1 MPRTTYRSCLGRI
14 TYWWIRWIKQLI
26 KGDTIM
32 ENIFAVIMWIYG
44 IISQIMSL
52 VFFIDFC
59 RTDSFLQILFIDTW
73 LSELKGILWIFFI
86 W

>member
-14 TYWWIRWIKQLI
+14 TYWWIKQLI
-26 KGDTIM
+26 KGDSIM

>member
-1 MPRTTYRSCLGRI
+1 MGCTS
-14 TYWWIRWIKQLI
+14 YWWIKQLNI
-26 KGDTIM
+26 GDIVM
-32 ENIFAVIMWIYG
+32 ESILAVIAWIYG
-44 IISQIMSL
+44 IISQIMTL

>member
-14 TYWWIRWIKQLI
+14 TYWWIKQLI

-44 IISQIMSL
+44 IISQIMTL

>member
-1 MPRTTYRSCLGRI
+1 
-14 TYWWIRWIKQLI
+14 
-26 KGDTIM
+26 M
-32 ENIFAVIMWIYG
+32 EKIFAVIMWIYG
-44 IISQIMSL
+44 IISQIMTL

>member
-14 TYWWIRWIKQLI
+14 TYWWIKQLI

>member
-14 TYWWIRWIKQLI
+14 TYWWIKQLI

-59 RTDSFLQILFIDTW
+59 RTDSFLQIIFIDTW